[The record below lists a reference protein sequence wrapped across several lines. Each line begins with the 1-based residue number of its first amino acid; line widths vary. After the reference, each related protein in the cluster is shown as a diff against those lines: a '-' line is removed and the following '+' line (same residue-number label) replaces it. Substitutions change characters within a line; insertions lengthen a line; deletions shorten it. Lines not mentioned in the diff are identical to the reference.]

1 MVIIMLGAPGT
12 GKGTQS
18 KLLSKYYQIPH
29 ISTGDLLRDVVEK
42 GGEDA
47 KEIKDY
53 MDKGLLIPDEK
64 ITELLEKVIKSDD
77 AKKGFILDGYPR
89 TVSQADAL
97 GKTLKKNKMPITAVI
112 NLETPEDEI
121 VKRITNRL
129 VCTNCKAIYNEVTA
143 PPISEGIC
151 DVCDTKLVKR
161 SDDTEEKIRKR
172 LKEYKEKSYPLLGYY
187 ERTGKLFKVLV
198 TEQVKKNEKEVL
210 KEIIWFIEKQ

>member
-129 VCTNCKAIYNEVTA
+129 VCPNCKAIYNKVTA

>member
-77 AKKGFILDGYPR
+77 SKKGFILDGYPR

-97 GKTLKKNKMPITAVI
+97 GKTLKKNKMPITAVV

-121 VKRITNRL
+121 VRRITNRL
-129 VCTNCKAIYNEVTA
+129 ICPNCEAIYNEITA
-143 PPISEGIC
+143 PPITEGIC

>member
-29 ISTGDLLRDVVEK
+29 ISTGDLLRDVVEQ
-42 GGEDA
+42 GGEDS

-77 AKKGFILDGYPR
+77 SKKGFILDGYPR
-89 TVSQADAL
+89 TVSQADTL

-129 VCTNCKAIYNEVTA
+129 VCPNCNAIYNEVTA
-143 PPISEGIC
+143 PPITEGVC
-151 DVCDTKLVKR
+151 DVCDSKLVKR

-187 ERTGKLFKVLV
+187 ERTGKLFEVLV

>member
-77 AKKGFILDGYPR
+77 SKKGFILDGYPR

-97 GKTLKKNKMPITAVI
+97 GKTLKKNKMPITAVV

-121 VKRITNRL
+121 VRRITNRL
-129 VCTNCKAIYNEVTA
+129 ICPNCEAIYNEITA
-143 PPISEGIC
+143 PPITEGIC

-210 KEIIWFIEKQ
+210 KERIWFIEKQ

>member
-42 GGEDA
+42 GEEDS

-129 VCTNCKAIYNEVTA
+129 VCPNCKAIYNEVTA
-143 PPISEGIC
+143 PPISEGVC
-151 DVCDTKLVKR
+151 DVCDSKLVKR

-172 LKEYKEKSYPLLGYY
+172 LKEYEEKSYPLLGYY

-210 KEIIWFIEKQ
+210 KEIIWFIENQ